1 MKTLSTFLLILII
14 STVVYSQSKIP
25 FVRTKTNSIIMNV
38 EKEKGNFN
46 GVNDIPRTF
55 SYDLGTEHD
64 LSIMS
69 LISEQDSI
77 AVLLKYGEK
86 AFFQIIREAKGDTA
100 TCIFTSHKTIK
111 PATFGDAYKTAN
123 SGKTII
129 QAPEVYELINV
140 IFSLT
145 EFGKT
150 GAINKGTSYYKTVQD
165 HFKSY
170 ASLPAVH
177 AIDSLLKDS
186 EDHYSPLK
194 MDSYAFQFKGD
205 KIEKSEIY
213 DRVSW
218 GSVNELEPYVPLLES
233 FAKNSGFREFYKKQK
248 SFYEGL
254 ETDFQKNINVA
265 DMKSWLEREF
275 PRTKY
280 SAIKVIFSPLVG
292 WNQSANNFT
301 DNGFSEAQ
309 AHVNFPFINE
319 RQKTQ
324 NPLLTRGQR
333 STIVFTEI
341 NHSYLNPE
349 AEEYVKQIAKAFGDL
364 SVWTTK
370 GKPAASYNNTL
381 SCFEEYMNYG
391 LVTLYY
397 SDIFNKTISEKLRE
411 SMEENMANF
420 RGFQRFKEFDQEL
433 LRLYKTRKSGQSVAD
448 LYPAIIDWAGKLAA
462 K

>member
-1 MKTLSTFLLILII
+1 
-14 STVVYSQSKIP
+14 
-25 FVRTKTNSIIMNV
+25 MNI
-38 EKEKGNFN
+38 ENEKGNFN
-46 GVNDIPRTF
+46 GVNDIPKTF
-55 SYDLGTEHD
+55 SYELGTEKD
-64 LSIMS
+64 SLILS

-77 AVLLKYGEK
+77 AVMLKHGQQ
-86 AFFQIIREAKGDTA
+86 ATFQIIREAKGDTA
-100 TCIFTSHKTIK
+100 TCIFTSVKTIK
-111 PATFGDAYKTAN
+111 AAIFDDNYKKLN

-129 QAPEVYELINV
+129 QAPEVYELINI

-145 EFGKT
+145 EYGKT
-150 GAINKGTSYYKTVQD
+150 GAIYKGTSYYQTVKK
-165 HFKSY
+165 HFAPY

-177 AIDSLLKDS
+177 VLDSLLKDP
-186 EDHYSPLK
+186 DNQYAPLK

-205 KIEKSEIY
+205 KIEKSGVY

-218 GSVNELEPYVPLLES
+218 GSVNTLELYLPLLEA
-233 FAKNSGFREFYKKQK
+233 FAKKSGFRDFYKQHKT
-248 SFYEGL
+248 FYEGL

-265 DMKSWLEREF
+265 DMKVWLEKQF

-292 WNQSANNFT
+292 WNQSANSFL

-309 AHVNFPFINE
+309 AHVNYPFVNE

-324 NPLLTRGQR
+324 DPALTRGQR
-333 STIVFTEI
+333 SMIVFTEI

-349 AEEYVKQIAKAFGDL
+349 ADQYAKEIAKALKDL
-364 SVWTTK
+364 AMWTTQ

-397 SDIFNKTISEKLRE
+397 SDIFDKKIAENLRLA
-411 SMEENMANF
+411 MENNMVTF
-420 RGFQRFKEFDQEL
+420 RGFQKFKEFDQEL
-433 LRLYKTRKSGQSVAD
+433 LRLYQTRKPGQTVAD
-448 LYPAIIDWAGKLAA
+448 LYPAIIAWAGKPDA